1 MLFAFDKKDINEEK
15 EKLIRTFYMM
25 HVHYDFSLVLGSIV
39 VALLA
44 CFFAVSTERLLFR
57 AWRKKFQT
65 GLILLSSFFLGCAI
79 WAMHFVGMLACDLP
93 THSYFD
99 PALTILSFFI
109 AFIASVFSIWLT
121 TRQTLP
127 FLRLVLGS
135 VLMGLGISGMHYT
148 GMMGLIIEGYQ
159 SAYDPLLTVFSILL
173 AISGS
178 GLTFWLI
185 FKYKSAVSKKL
196 LYQWYVAGMMAL
208 TIVSMHYTG
217 MLAVSFYPT
226 HSDKLVM
233 PLEAGQS
240 IVLFVVIFITCLILV
255 AAFVVAVLE
264 QRLEERN
271 IQLSLANKEL
281 ANQAVQDNL
290 TKLPNRLY
298 LAEYAHFLF
307 TDQRFRNQ
315 SIAFLYIDLDRFKAV
330 NDVFGHHVGDQLL
343 VQLTTRIHRHL
354 SKNEKILR
362 IGGDEF
368 LMVLEQAT
376 AEQACQMAEHVLE
389 LIQDSFLIAGKEIN
403 VSASIGIAMYPEHG
417 SNLQDLLINAD
428 AAMLTSKYQ
437 GRNTY
442 SIFNYSFD
450 QQEAKSQTKLIND
463 LYKAVEEQQFVL
475 YYQPKF
481 TIQDQRICGVEALI
495 RWKHPTLGL
504 LTPNM
509 FIKGAEKTGL
519 IIQMG
524 YWALEQACKQLQI
537 WEREKIELYPI
548 AVNLSAVQFEHKH
561 LFNNLE
567 HLFDKYKVN
576 PNHLIIEI
584 TESTAMHH
592 IEGSIRTLQRLRE
605 MGIRL
610 AIDDFGT
617 GHSSFLYL
625 KNLPVDE
632 LKIDRGFIHELTV
645 GSKDEMILESIVHL
659 AIRLGLVVTAEG
671 VESPLQMEI
680 LSRLGCQ
687 QLQGY
692 LLGMPMDVKRLEEFE
707 YTSSTYFN

>member
-1 MLFAFDKKDINEEK
+1 
-15 EKLIRTFYMM
+15 MM
-25 HVHYDFSLVLGSIV
+25 HVHYDFSLVLGSII

-57 AWRKKFQT
+57 AWRKKFQA
-65 GLILLSSFFLGCAI
+65 GLILLSGFFLGCAI

-93 THSYFD
+93 IHSYFD

-109 AFIASVFSIWLT
+109 AFLASIFSIWLT
-121 TRQTLP
+121 TRNTLP
-127 FLRLVLGS
+127 FLRLVLGA

-148 GMMGLIIEGYQ
+148 GMMGLMIEGYH
-159 SAYDPLLTVFSILL
+159 SVYDPLLTIFSILL

-185 FKYKSAVSKKL
+185 FKYKNAVNKKSL
-196 LYQWYVAGMMAL
+196 FQWYVAGMMAL

-217 MLAVSFYPT
+217 MLAVSFYPAD
-226 HSDKLVM
+226 SRLVM
-233 PLEAGQS
+233 TLEAGQS
-240 IVLFVVIFITCLILV
+240 IILFVVIFITSLVLV

-271 IQLSLANKEL
+271 KQLSQANREL

-307 TDQRFRNQ
+307 TDHRFRDE

-343 VQLTTRIHRHL
+343 VQLTTRIHHHL
-354 SKNEKILR
+354 GKNEKMLR

-376 AEQACQMAEHVLE
+376 PDHACDMAEQVLE
-389 LIQDSFLIAGKEIN
+389 LIQESFLIAGKEIN

-417 SNLQDLLINAD
+417 NNLQDLLINAD

-437 GRNTY
+437 GRNTF
-442 SIFNYSFD
+442 SIFNYSID

-481 TIQDQRICGVEALI
+481 TIKDQRICGVEALI
-495 RWKHPTLGL
+495 RWKHPSLGL

-537 WEREKIELYPI
+537 WERDKVELYPI

-625 KNLPVDE
+625 KDLPVDE
-632 LKIDRGFIHELTV
+632 LKIDRGFIHELSV

-707 YTSSTYFN
+707 YASSTYFN